1 MDNTQPNQ
9 PTHGLHPLVRAL
21 AEELIRMDEQIEE
34 LQLDQRVTPRQSIY
48 GDLFRDTL
56 SAESN
61 QSFEVQS
68 ERVRRKHTEQMLQG
82 TVKTYNLL
90 TDSWKNIWLF
100 LEHYL
105 DTLPKPVAEMVTNL
119 SDGVKELE
127 LLEAPV
133 SFDSANIRVIRSGE
147 NFTYG
152 SKVPVGPWSFSPASS
167 KGIDIDQF
175 NEDALGAGDEG
186 SPAEDV
192 PQAIEVLEG
201 EFKVQ

>member
-68 ERVRRKHTEQMLQG
+68 ERVRRKHAEQMLQG
-82 TVKTYNLL
+82 ADNAYNLL
-90 TDSWKNIWLF
+90 VGAFKGVLDV
-100 LEHYL
+100 LEHHR
-105 DTLPKPVAEMVTNL
+105 DGLPQRVADLVARI
-119 SDGVKELE
+119 SDDVKELE
-127 LLEAPV
+127 TLEAPV
-133 SFDSANIRVIRSGE
+133 SFD
-147 NFTYG
+147 
-152 SKVPVGPWSFSPASS
+152 
-167 KGIDIDQF
+167 IDQF
-175 NEDALGAGDEG
+175 NV
-186 SPAEDV
+186 EDV
-192 PQAIEVLEG
+192 PQAIEELEG
-201 EFKVQ
+201 EFEVQ